1 MIRNLMLPTI
11 VNRELDRMMNGL
23 ENHSV
28 PSFVASDLIEHE
40 SGWEI
45 QMDLPG
51 LDRENVEIFVE
62 QDSLVIKGERKAP
75 TLAVND
81 RLLQR
86 NRDFGQFEKRYRLS
100 DQVNAEAISANME
113 HGVLILHLPK
123 AERALPPK
131 VEIKI
136 E

>member
-51 LDRENVEIFVE
+51 SGSRECGNLRRAGF
-62 QDSLVIKGERKAP
+62 LGH
-75 TLAVND
+75 
-81 RLLQR
+81 QR
-86 NRDFGQFEKRYRLS
+86 RTQGTDTGCE
-100 DQVNAEAISANME
+100 
-113 HGVLILHLPK
+113 
-123 AERALPPK
+123 
-131 VEIKI
+131 
-136 E
+136 